1 MISRD
6 CGEGAM
12 TSRSVVWR
20 LAGIVATL
28 LAAGAAAVAA
38 DGYLAAVGQ
47 AQPLSLRPG
56 EATVWYLGHCG
67 FAVRTAKHLLI
78 FDYQERRDGPQPRT
92 RGVATGLDTGWVDPS
107 AIARDR
113 VRVFV
118 SHSHDDHFDPVV
130 FSWRKTVPD
139 IAYFF
144 GWNAADDPANHYLVG
159 PRATHSADGLEIYT
173 IDSHHS
179 GVPEVAFLVKVDG
192 LAIYHNGDYRM
203 DYKADFPYLQKY
215 AARFDL
221 VFVLGVSDESI
232 QYGQQN
238 RDLFE
243 RFKPGAVFPM
253 HAEAGAR
260 MYHEFADAFGAR
272 IPGLPIMVPEKL
284 GDRFEYRGGRI
295 TRSGS

>member
-1 MISRD
+1 MSFKSAA
-6 CGEGAM
+6 G
-12 TSRSVVWR
+12 R
-20 LAGIVATL
+20 LALVVAAL
-28 LAAGAAAVAA
+28 AAAGASTAAVAGQGA
-38 DGYLAAVGQ
+38 NAPPVPAALA
-47 AQPLSLRPG
+47 PG

-67 FAVRTAKHLLI
+67 FAVRTARHLLI
-78 FDYQERRDGPQPRT
+78 FDYQERRDGPQPRA
-92 RGVATGLDTGWVDPS
+92 RGGAKGLGAGWVDPA

-118 SHSHDDHFDPVV
+118 SHSHEDHFDPVV
-130 FSWRKTVPD
+130 FGWRKVVPD
-139 IAYFF
+139 IAYYF
-144 GWNAADDPANHYLVG
+144 GWKAAEDPANHYLVG
-159 PRATHSADGLEIYT
+159 PRATYNGDGLEILT
-173 IDSHHS
+173 INSHHS
-179 GVPEVAFLVKVDG
+179 GVPEVGFLVKVDG

-203 DYKADFPYLQKY
+203 DYKVDFPYLQTH
-215 AARFDL
+215 AARIDL
-221 VFVLGVSDESI
+221 VFVLGVSDQSI

-243 RFKPGAVFPM
+243 RFMPGAVFPM

-260 MYHEFADAFGAR
+260 MYREFAAAFGAL

>member
-1 MISRD
+1 MS
-6 CGEGAM
+6 A
-12 TSRSVVWR
+12 RSTAGR
-20 LAGIVATL
+20 LALVAAALAAAGASTAAVTGQGVGAPPAQVA
-28 LAAGAAAVAA
+28 LAAG
-38 DGYLAAVGQ
+38 
-47 AQPLSLRPG
+47 
-56 EATVWYLGHCG
+56 EATIWYLGHCG

-92 RGVATGLDTGWVDPS
+92 RGGATGLGAGWVDP
-107 AIARDR
+107 AAVATDR

-118 SHSHDDHFDPVV
+118 SHSHEDHFDPVV
-130 FSWRKTVPD
+130 FGWRKTVPD
-139 IAYFF
+139 IAYYF
-144 GWNAADDPANHYLVG
+144 GWKAAEDPANHYLVG
-159 PRATHSADGLEIYT
+159 PRATHSADGLEIRT
-173 IDSHHS
+173 INSHHS

-203 DYKADFPYLQKY
+203 DYKADFPYLQKH

-238 RDLFE
+238 RDLFD
-243 RFKPGAVFPM
+243 RFRPGAVFPM

-260 MYHEFADAFGAR
+260 MYREFATAFGAR
-272 IPGLPIMVPEKL
+272 TPGLPIMVPEKL

>member
-1 MISRD
+1 ML
-6 CGEGAM
+6 A
-12 TSRSVVWR
+12 RSTAGR
-20 LAGIVATL
+20 LALVVAALAVAGAPTAAVTVQGVGAPPAPAPR
-28 LAAGAAAVAA
+28 AAG
-38 DGYLAAVGQ
+38 D
-47 AQPLSLRPG
+47 
-56 EATVWYLGHCG
+56 ATVWYLGHCG

-92 RGVATGLDTGWVDPS
+92 RGGAAGLDTGWVDPA
-107 AIARDR
+107 AIARDK

-118 SHSHDDHFDPVV
+118 SHSHEDHFDPVI
-130 FSWRKTVPD
+130 FGWRKVVPD
-139 IAYFF
+139 IAYYF
-144 GWNAADDPANHYLVG
+144 GWKAADDPANRYLVG
-159 PRATHSADGLEIYT
+159 PRATHAGDGLEIFT
-173 IDSHHS
+173 INSHHS

-192 LAIYHNGDYRM
+192 LAVYHNGDYRM
-203 DYKADFPYLQKY
+203 DYKADFPYLQKH
-215 AARFDL
+215 ADRFDL

-238 RDLFE
+238 RELFE

-260 MYHEFADAFGAR
+260 MYREFAEAFGAR

>member
-1 MISRD
+1 MS
-6 CGEGAM
+6 A
-12 TSRSVVWR
+12 RSTAGR
-20 LAGIVATL
+20 LALVVAALT
-28 LAAGAAAVAA
+28 AAGASIAAVTGQGVGAPRAPAA
-38 DGYLAAVGQ
+38 LAA
-47 AQPLSLRPG
+47 G

-67 FAVRTAKHLLI
+67 FAVRTATHLLI

-92 RGVATGLDTGWVDPS
+92 RGGATGLGAGWVDPA
-107 AIARDR
+107 AIAHDR

-118 SHSHDDHFDPVV
+118 SHSHEDHFDPVV
-130 FSWRKTVPD
+130 FGWRKAVAD
-139 IAYFF
+139 IAYYF
-144 GWNAADDPANHYLVG
+144 GWKAAEDPASHYLVG
-159 PRATHSADGLEIYT
+159 PRATHSADGLEIFT
-173 IDSHHS
+173 INSHHS

-203 DYKADFPYLQKY
+203 DYKVDFPYLQTH

-221 VFVLGVSDESI
+221 VFVLGVSDETI

-243 RFKPGAVFPM
+243 RFAPGAVFPM

-260 MYHEFADAFGAR
+260 MYREFAAAFGAR

-284 GDRFEYRGGRI
+284 GDSFEYRGGRI
-295 TRSGS
+295 SRAGT

>member
-1 MISRD
+1 MSARS
-6 CGEGAM
+6 
-12 TSRSVVWR
+12 TSGR
-20 LAGIVATL
+20 LALVVAALAVAGASIAAVTGQGAGAPPAPAA
-28 LAAGAAAVAA
+28 LAA
-38 DGYLAAVGQ
+38 
-47 AQPLSLRPG
+47 G
-56 EATVWYLGHCG
+56 EATVWSLGHCG

-78 FDYQERRDGPQPRT
+78 FDYQERRDGAQPRG
-92 RGVATGLDTGWVDPS
+92 RTGPRTLDTGWVDPA

-118 SHSHDDHFDPVV
+118 SHSHEDHFDPVI
-130 FSWRKTVPD
+130 FGWRKAVPD

-144 GWNAADDPANHYLVG
+144 GWKASDDPANHYLAG
-159 PRATHSADGLEIYT
+159 PRATHSAGGLEIFT
-173 IDSHHS
+173 INSHHS

-203 DYKADFPYLQKY
+203 DYKADFPYLKQKVQ
-215 AARFDL
+215 RIDL
-221 VFVLGVSDESI
+221 VFVLGVAGDTE
-232 QYGQQN
+232 QYALQS

-260 MYHEFADAFGAR
+260 MYREFAEAFGAR
-272 IPGLPIMVPEKL
+272 IPGLAVMVPEKL
-284 GDRFEYRGGRI
+284 GDRFEYRGGRV